1 MSENSSENSNVM
13 LKNVRLS
20 FPSLFQTEKFGQED
34 TGKFAGT
41 FILNKKEHAKTI
53 ERLEEKVQEGFKK
66 LKVKSLPAARI
77 CLKDGDESGREEYEG
92 AYVIKA
98 TTKKRPT
105 VIDRDR
111 TPLAE
116 EDGKPY
122 SGCYVNAIINFWFQ
136 DNQFG
141 KRVNA
146 NLLGVQFVKD
156 GEAFGSGPIDV
167 SDEFEVLEE
176 AYTDENELF

>member
-1 MSENSSENSNVM
+1 MSENANIM

-34 TGKFAGT
+34 TGKYAAT
-41 FILNKKEHAKTI
+41 FILDKKDHAKTI
-53 ERLEEKVQEGFKK
+53 ERLKEKVQEGFKE

-92 AYVIKA
+92 AYIIKA

-111 TPLAE
+111 TPLAD

-136 DNQFG
+136 DNQYG
-141 KRVNA
+141 KRVNG
-146 NLLGVQFVKD
+146 NLLGVQFAND
-156 GEAFGSGPIDV
+156 GEPFGSGPIDV
-167 SDEFEVLEE
+167 SDDFEMLE
-176 AYTDENELF
+176 TVDENEPF

>member
-1 MSENSSENSNVM
+1 MENSIM

-20 FPSLFQTEKFGQED
+20 FPSLWQTETYGGDD
-34 TGKFAGT
+34 TGKYAAS
-41 FILNKKEHAKTI
+41 FILDKQKHKKEI
-53 ERLEEKVQEGFKK
+53 ESLKAMIAEGVKDE
-66 LKVKSLPAARI
+66 LKVKSVPPDKI
-77 CLKDGDESGREEYEG
+77 CLKDGDESGRAEYEG
-92 AYVIKA
+92 AYTIKA

-111 TPLAE
+111 TPLLE

-122 SGCYVNAIINFWFQ
+122 SGCYVNAIIGLWYQN
-136 DNQFG
+136 NQFG

-146 NLLGVQFVKD
+146 NLLGVQFYKD

-167 SDEFEVLEE
+167 SDEFEMLDE
-176 AYTDENELF
+176 AVDF

>member
-1 MSENSSENSNVM
+1 MSENANIM

-34 TGKFAGT
+34 TGKYAAS
-41 FILNKKEHAKTI
+41 FILDKGKHAKTI
-53 ERLEEKVQEGFKK
+53 ERLQEKVKEGFKE
-66 LKVKSLPAARI
+66 LKVKSLPVERI
-77 CLKDGDESGREEYEG
+77 CLKDGDDSGREEYEG
-92 AYVIKA
+92 SFVIKA

-122 SGCYVNAIINFWFQ
+122 SGCYVNAIINFWLQ
-136 DNQFG
+136 DNQYG

-146 NLLGVQFVKD
+146 NLLGVQFAND

-167 SDEFEVLEE
+167 SDEFEVLET
-176 AYTDENELF
+176 ADDNDPF

>member
-1 MSENSSENSNVM
+1 MSENANIM

-34 TGKFAGT
+34 TGKYAAT
-41 FILNKKEHAKTI
+41 FILDKNDHAKTI
-53 ERLEEKVQEGFKK
+53 ERLKEKVQEGFKE
-66 LKVKSLPAARI
+66 LKVKSLPAERI

-92 AYVIKA
+92 AYIIKA

-111 TPLAE
+111 TPLAD

-122 SGCYVNAIINFWFQ
+122 SGCYVNAIINFWHQ
-136 DNQFG
+136 DNQYG

-167 SDEFEVLEE
+167 SDEFEALET
-176 AYTDENELF
+176 ADENEPF